1 MSRNKVIAYADANGN
16 CRVVIPTMD
25 CILSDDAVI
34 AKDIP
39 TSNYSVLDPADLPS
53 NDFRSAWTYNHG
65 SKTVTADLAKAK
77 TLTTETLEAR
87 YLAIN
92 KENIDIQAIADMKG
106 ESASLKSNPAVP
118 YTSINNATTTSEL
131 EALI

>member
-25 CILSDDAVI
+25 CALSDDAVI

-39 TSNYSVLDPADLPS
+39 TANYSVINPADLPS
-53 NDFRSAWTYNHG
+53 NDFRTAWTYNHG

-77 TLTTETLEAR
+77 TLTTETLEAKF
-87 YLAIN
+87 LAIK
-92 KENIDIQAIADMKG
+92 KENADIQAIADMKG

-118 YTSINNATTTSEL
+118 YTTINNATNTTEL

>member
-39 TSNYSVLDPADLPS
+39 TSNYSVINPTDLPS

-65 SKTVTADLAKAK
+65 SKTVTADLAKSK
-77 TLTTETLEAR
+77 TLTTEILETKF
-87 YLAIN
+87 LATK
-92 KENIDIQAIADMKG
+92 KENADIQAIADMKG

-118 YTSINNATTTSEL
+118 YTTINNATNISEL

>member
-25 CILSDDAVI
+25 CALSDDAVI

-39 TSNYSVLDPADLPS
+39 TANYSVINPADLPS
-53 NDFRSAWTYNHG
+53 NDFRTAWTYNHG

-77 TLTTETLEAR
+77 TLTTETLEAKF
-87 YLAIN
+87 LAIK
-92 KENIDIQAIADMKG
+92 KENADIQAIADMKG
-106 ESASLKSNPAVP
+106 ESASLKANPAVP
-118 YTSINNATTTSEL
+118 YTTINNATNTSVL
-131 EALI
+131 EA

>member
-92 KENIDIQAIADMKG
+92 KENVDIQAIADMKG

>member
-25 CILSDDAVI
+25 CALSDDAVI

-39 TSNYSVLDPADLPS
+39 TSNYSVIDPSSLPS
-53 NDFRSAWTYNHG
+53 KDFRSAWVYDHAL
-65 SKTVTADLAKAK
+65 KAVTTDLAKAK
-77 TLTTETLEAR
+77 LVTTEILESQ
-87 YLAIN
+87 YLAIK
-92 KENIDIQAIADMKG
+92 KENADIQAIADMKG
-106 ESASLKSNPAVP
+106 ESASLKSNPSVP
-118 YTSINNATTTSEL
+118 YTTINNATTISEL

>member
-1 MSRNKVIAYADANGN
+1 MSRNKVIAYADADGN

-25 CILSDDAVI
+25 CALSDDAVI

-39 TSNYSVLDPADLPS
+39 TSNYSVIDPSTLPS
-53 NDFRSAWTYNHG
+53 KDFRSAWVYDHSLKG
-65 SKTVTADLAKAK
+65 VTTDLGKAK
-77 TLTTETLEAR
+77 TLTTEILETQF
-87 YLAIN
+87 LTIK

-106 ESASLKSNPAVP
+106 ESASLKSNPSVP
-118 YTSINNATTTSEL
+118 YTTITNATTISEL

>member
-25 CILSDDAVI
+25 CALSDDAVI

-39 TSNYSVLDPADLPS
+39 TANYSVINPADLPS
-53 NDFRSAWTYNHG
+53 NDFRTAWTYNHG

-77 TLTTETLEAR
+77 TLTTETLEAKF
-87 YLAIN
+87 LAIK
-92 KENIDIQAIADMKG
+92 KENADIQAIADMKG

-118 YTSINNATTTSEL
+118 YTTINNATNTSEL

>member
-1 MSRNKVIAYADANGN
+1 MSRNKVIAYADDNGK

-25 CILSDDAVI
+25 CALSDDDVI

-39 TSNYSVLDPADLPS
+39 TSDYSVIDPANLPS
-53 NDFRSAWTYNHG
+53 KEFRSAWIYNHG

-77 TLTTETLEAR
+77 VLTTETLESKF
-87 YLAIN
+87 LATK
-92 KENIDIQAIADMKG
+92 KENADIQSIADMKG
-106 ESASLKSNPAVP
+106 ESASLKSNPSVP
-118 YTSINNATTTSEL
+118 YTTINNATTISEL